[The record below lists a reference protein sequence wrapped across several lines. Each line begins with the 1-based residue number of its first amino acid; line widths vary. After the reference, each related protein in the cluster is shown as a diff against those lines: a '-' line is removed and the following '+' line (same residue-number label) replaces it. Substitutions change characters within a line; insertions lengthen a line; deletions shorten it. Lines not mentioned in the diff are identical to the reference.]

1 MNRDDLGSR
10 LELLQAHCDRILPA
24 LSTFDDRHRL
34 FETCRLH
41 EIPHF
46 IHSFTRCRYDDV
58 VDHARCI
65 EFSDGVHKDGS
76 AIECKKLLRT
86 VRLHTTSETRSR
98 DDCANGH
105 NTIYRFPPLVR
116 NFRGRLPLGR
126 GSALRPRVP
135 IIAFLA
141 FLTLVVWNLTAF
153 FFVPAKDHL
162 AGGGLQHAG
171 YG

>member
-1 MNRDDLGSR
+1 MTNTLAI
-10 LELLQAHCDRILPA
+10 ELSEFGIRVNSIHPY
-24 LSTFDDRHRL
+24 SV
-34 FETCRLH
+34 ETPMIEPELMMQVFAKH
-41 EIPHF
+41 PHF

-65 EFSDGVHKDGS
+65 EFSDGVHKDAS